1 MKKSRKHIKNR
12 KYLKSRK
19 HIKNRKYLKNRKHL
33 KSRKHI
39 KSKKHIKSRKHLK
52 SRKHIKLIIKDLG
65 KKTKKYKRIQYGCKS
80 MKGGGPIFQP
90 FTYINR
96 TIENGINNTYN
107 TMYGNDSQ
115 EYNYTNY

>member
-1 MKKSRKHIKNR
+1 MKYTKNIKSRKIIK
-12 KYLKSRK
+12 LRK
-19 HIKNRKYLKNRKHL
+19 HTKSKKHV

-39 KSKKHIKSRKHLK
+39 KSRKQK
-52 SRKHIKLIIKDLG
+52 RNIKLIIKDLG

-90 FTYINR
+90 FTYIGR

-107 TMYGNDSQ
+107 TVYGNDTQ